1 MKNVLLAT
9 TAIALTAGYAAAEI
23 SITATAKL
31 SYGNFGEEH
40 KAGSATKVTS
50 STEAGGTAAI
60 KKYADKTADE
70 KIASNAAMVALVTA
84 HTAAKAISDEAT
96 TATAANIAATADAL
110 AAARAYSA
118 AHGHANLATEGS
130 TGIADALVPGSG
142 ADAVTPAG
150 AGYKYGSEFDVVVSG
165 SGEAGGIAYSASMT
179 IDEDAASNST
189 GTVSMSSSGFTLAYG
204 QDDFGDL
211 VADNANGLEEAAGD
225 IKLSYAANGLSAS
238 YEMSDTGNDAYY
250 MRAGYTGAGL
260 TVGIE
265 SADTDG
271 SAAANS
277 AVNTVSVGYTMGA
290 MTVSYDS
297 DDKATTATNPVGNH
311 YDAKITYTMGDT
323 VLSAGTD
330 EVESHYVGLTTS
342 VAGLSLTMRSEQD
355 SKKKADGSLYA
366 SSENEVSLSYTMG
379 ALTVAYAKDT
389 GDTGKFGD
397 EAETLT
403 TLTYDLGGVKLV
415 AKGNDMD
422 ETEVSAAFSF

>member
-1 MKNVLLAT
+1 MIN
-9 TAIALTAGYAAAEI
+9 
-23 SITATAKL
+23 
-31 SYGNFGEEH
+31 
-40 KAGSATKVTS
+40 GS
-50 STEAGGTAAI
+50 
-60 KKYADKTADE
+60 
-70 KIASNAAMVALVTA
+70 
-84 HTAAKAISDEAT
+84 
-96 TATAANIAATADAL
+96 
-110 AAARAYSA
+110 
-118 AHGHANLATEGS
+118 
-130 TGIADALVPGSG
+130 
-142 ADAVTPAG
+142 DAVTPAG

-355 SKKKADGSLYA
+355 SKKKADGTLYA
-366 SSENEVSLSYTMG
+366 TSENEVSLSYTMG

-415 AKGNDMD
+415 AKGNDQD
-422 ETEVSAAFSF
+422 ETEVSAAFTF

>member
-9 TAIALTAGYAAAEI
+9 TAIALTAGYAAAEMSI
-23 SITATAKL
+23 SASAKL

-40 KAGSATKVTS
+40 KPGASTKT
-50 STEAGGTAAI
+50 
-60 KKYADKTADE
+60 
-70 KIASNAAMVALVTA
+70 
-84 HTAAKAISDEAT
+84 AT
-96 TATAANIAATADAL
+96 TAEGTVVTAATA
-110 AAARAYSA
+110 
-118 AHGHANLATEGS
+118 LATNNAATTANTAGGF
-130 TGIADALVPGSG
+130 TAGDTRYTDPTAAT
-142 ADAVTPAG
+142 ATTG
-150 AGYKYGSEFDVVVSG
+150 AGYGYGSEFDVVVSG

-189 GTVSMSSSGFTLAYG
+189 GTVSMSTGGFTLAYG

-211 VADNANGLEEAAGD
+211 VADNDNGLEEAAGD
-225 IKLSYAANGLSAS
+225 VLLSYAANGLSAS
-238 YEMSDTGNDAYY
+238 YEMSDTGDDAYY

-290 MTVSYDS
+290 MTISYDS

-311 YDAKITYTMGDT
+311 YDAKVTYTMGDT

-355 SKKKADGSLYA
+355 SKKKADGTTLYA
-366 SSENEVSLSYTMG
+366 SAENEVSLSYTMG

-389 GDTGKFGD
+389 GDAGKFGD

-403 TLTYDLGGVKLV
+403 TLTYDLGGVTIV

>member
-1 MKNVLLAT
+1 VVGYAQT
-9 TAIALTAGYAAAEI
+9 TAASTTAATQTAAGVVTAG
-23 SITATAKL
+23 
-31 SYGNFGEEH
+31 
-40 KAGSATKVTS
+40 
-50 STEAGGTAAI
+50 
-60 KKYADKTADE
+60 
-70 KIASNAAMVALVTA
+70 
-84 HTAAKAISDEAT
+84 
-96 TATAANIAATADAL
+96 TATAAVASTTAATDAQKLTARTAVVAAEASL
-110 AAARAYSA
+110 AAAV
-118 AHGHANLATEGS
+118 TELEV
-130 TGIADALVPGSG
+130 INRKQALADAKTNSAMINGS
-142 ADAVTPAG
+142 DAVTPAG

-189 GTVSMSSSGFTLAYG
+189 GTVSMSTGGFTLAYG

-225 IKLSYAANGLSAS
+225 VLLSYAANGLSAS

-271 SAAANS
+271 SGTGS

-290 MTVSYDS
+290 MTISYDS
-297 DDKATTATNPVGNH
+297 DDKATTAANPVGNH
-311 YDAKITYTMGDT
+311 YDAKVTYTMADT

-355 SKKKADGSLYA
+355 SKKKADGLQH
-366 SSENEVSLSYTMG
+366 TI
-379 ALTVAYAKDT
+379 
-389 GDTGKFGD
+389 
-397 EAETLT
+397 
-403 TLTYDLGGVKLV
+403 
-415 AKGNDMD
+415 MD
-422 ETEVSAAFSF
+422 

>member
-1 MKNVLLAT
+1 MT
-9 TAIALTAGYAAAEI
+9 TGYAAAEYN
-23 SITATAKL
+23 ITASAKL

-40 KAGSATKVTS
+40 KAGSATKVTT
-50 STEAGGTAAI
+50 STEAGGVAAVTGTMPSTQQSTAGA
-60 KKYADKTADE
+60 TA
-70 KIASNAAMVALVTA
+70 SAAGVITA
-84 HTAAKAISDEAT
+84 G
-96 TATAANIAATADAL
+96 TATAMVTTTTASTDAEKLAALNAVVAAEAALGNATTELAKHDATVALADAK
-110 AAARAYSA
+110 
-118 AHGHANLATEGS
+118 ANLAV
-130 TGIADALVPGSG
+130 INDA
-142 ADAVTPAG
+142 AAVTPAG
-150 AGYKYGSEFDVVVSG
+150 AGYSYGSEFDVVVSG

-211 VADNANGLEEAAGD
+211 VADNGNGLEEAAGD

-355 SKKKADGSLYA
+355 SKKKADGTLYA

-389 GDTGKFGD
+389 GDTGLFGD

-403 TLTYDLGGVKLV
+403 TVTYDLGGVTLV
-415 AKGNDMD
+415 AKGNDQD